1 MKKFFSLLILP
12 LVAIICLCGC
22 GEEYTSQDLSKLYN
36 QIKEVCIIDSS
47 NKFFSDEARPNSIV
61 IDYASDVKNVIN
73 STIPSNKLAKKY
85 AVLGYQQKIL
95 DNIFNYYE
103 KNQEN
108 FYLKMSSAK
117 VDKNEMNDLYSSL
130 QSLKSQLTTFKNAY
144 NTFCDATESG
154 VSDVME
160 FNLSNYSF
168 ELNRV
173 IDKSFDFIYKFID
186 LNNKYCVSNADII
199 AVTPLE
205 NKIQKSYVDIA
216 YIVYLN
222 NFKAFDYSVG
232 SKGIADDLDSII
244 LNSNKY
250 SLIDNLNSI
259 KTLSSAIIAGM
270 QDDNPAY
277 ETTMELINNYLY
289 SCSVFDQR
297 LTTYVNTYNEQDIY
311 KITQYKFGLIAG
323 VDYDSYLDTLTK
335 SKRASL
341 VFMDDFVSDVYNKLI
356 YDLSL
361 IVA

>member
-1 MKKFFSLLILP
+1 
-12 LVAIICLCGC
+12 
-22 GEEYTSQDLSKLYN
+22 
-36 QIKEVCIIDSS
+36 
-47 NKFFSDEARPNSIV
+47 
-61 IDYASDVKNVIN
+61 
-73 STIPSNKLAKKY
+73 
-85 AVLGYQQKIL
+85 
-95 DNIFNYYE
+95 
-103 KNQEN
+103 
-108 FYLKMSSAK
+108 MSSAK

-297 LTTYVNTYNEQDIY
+297 LKTYVNTYNEQDIY

-341 VFMDDFVSDVYNKLI
+341 EFMDDFVSDVYNKLI

-361 IVA
+361 IIA